1 MNKFILNAYG
11 ISTGGGLSIYN
22 IFRNISF
29 KKFFID
35 SRLKNKNITRNYIII
50 YIKRLINEIL
60 IKLKYDKDYSFV
72 YLSGL
77 PPLFRFKNLVYCV
90 FQNANIF
97 YYPEKNFLSWL
108 FSLDFIRYLYFK
120 LFSSNAD
127 TWLVLSSQSKNILI
141 KNGIKEYLIKT
152 VNILPKYKKFFKKN
166 KRKKIYDLIY
176 PASYLKHK
184 NHKNLIKGLIIL
196 SKRNIYPKVL
206 FVNNINE
213 KFKYSN
219 LINQFKLKI
228 FFKSYSLS
236 KIKYAYSAS
245 KALIFPSFNE
255 TFGLPLIES
264 NFFGLS
270 IISADLPYAYEFV
283 QPNYTFDP
291 NNSASIAKAI
301 NKFLLSKKKKNYLKN
316 VNFDF
321 NNIKDLNKI
330 FS

>member
-1 MNKFILNAYG
+1 
-11 ISTGGGLSIYN
+11 
-22 IFRNISF
+22 
-29 KKFFID
+29 
-35 SRLKNKNITRNYIII
+35 
-50 YIKRLINEIL
+50 
-60 IKLKYDKDYSFV
+60 
-72 YLSGL
+72 
-77 PPLFRFKNLVYCV
+77 
-90 FQNANIF
+90 
-97 YYPEKNFLSWL
+97 
-108 FSLDFIRYLYFK
+108 
-120 LFSSNAD
+120 
-127 TWLVLSSQSKNILI
+127 LSSQSKNILI